1 VEENASESELR
12 NIRRQSKFKVKLW
25 ELVEMDR
32 IKRKQKEVVQKKM
45 TMSEL
50 IQHLQDLTVKARANY
65 VRYKCVDWI
74 FDLLKYNRFQNM
86 GGSLSSLITLSI
98 LTSEVST
105 LHVGPLIHMLWWTF
119 LLFTSIGRYN

>member
-32 IKRKQKEVVQKKM
+32 NKRKQKEVVQKKM

-50 IQHLQDLTVKARANY
+50 IQHLQDLTVKSQVHA
-65 VRYKCVDWI
+65 I

-86 GGSLSSLITLSI
+86 GGSLSSLITLPI
-98 LTSEVST
+98 LTSEVGT

-119 LLFTSIGRYN
+119 LLFKSIGRYN